1 MSFDPSQ
8 PRVPA
13 GQPGGGRWIQ
23 AQFGTYE
30 ESVSDVV
37 EQLRAAMESGE
48 HKVFG
53 LRVEDIDS
61 PGAKGDDLQPS
72 RVWKNGNPTT
82 KRLSGTSTFGLA
94 SADKE
99 GVEKAFKAMGLKD
112 GGYEGYFGKVIY
124 IVGGSSG
131 RKGQDRGEV
140 IIKGAKIV
148 SVYTRD
154 DDAFAK
160 IDRRL

>member
-61 PGAKGDDLQPS
+61 PGAK
-72 RVWKNGNPTT
+72 VTT
-82 KRLSGTSTFGLA
+82 FYHRACGRTAIPESVNLSGRI
-94 SADKE
+94 
-99 GVEKAFKAMGLKD
+99 M
-112 GGYEGYFGKVIY
+112 
-124 IVGGSSG
+124 
-131 RKGQDRGEV
+131 
-140 IIKGAKIV
+140 
-148 SVYTRD
+148 
-154 DDAFAK
+154 
-160 IDRRL
+160 